1 MKYIIAA
8 PRFRLV
14 LALAAAPAA
23 LVSATAHADDDHD
36 HGPAKPPVM
45 VAPKTAVAQP
55 GILEKQ
61 AELASRVK
69 ALLQGYEA
77 EPSRTDWEK
86 LPRKET
92 MEVLIALSEGDKQ
105 PVFVR
110 ARALAVLGFFPTQR
124 STEYIKLIA
133 AGVIKTDPVIRRAGM
148 QTLTKVYPE
157 LALEALI
164 PSLDDPDEK
173 MREAA
178 ITELSGIKSVESLEA
193 LKAAQK
199 KEIKPQLKA
208 LAAKGVTQLQAAGTL
223 RKIAIER
230 EDEEEEAREVA
241 EWQAKE
247 KAAKAAKAAS
257 AAKEPAA
264 KPSAAQKQ
272 AGQPAPANANADKA
286 KSMKNVAR

>member
-1 MKYIIAA
+1 MKYVIAA
-8 PRFRLV
+8 PRFRFV
-14 LALAAAPAA
+14 LALAAAPVAVVA
-23 LVSATAHADDDHD
+23 ATAHADDD

-61 AELASRVK
+61 ADLAARVK

-77 EPSRTDWEK
+77 EPTRADWEK

-157 LALEALI
+157 LALEALV

-193 LKAAQK
+193 LKVAQK
-199 KEIKPQLKA
+199 KEVKPQLKA

-230 EDEEEEAREVA
+230 ESEEEEEREVA
-241 EWQAKE
+241 EWHAKE
-247 KAAKAAKAAS
+247 KAAKAAKDA
-257 AAKEPAA
+257 AAKQT
-264 KPSAAQKQ
+264 AAQKQ
-272 AGQPAPANANADKA
+272 VAKPAPSTPNADKA
-286 KSMKNVAR
+286 KTLKNVGR